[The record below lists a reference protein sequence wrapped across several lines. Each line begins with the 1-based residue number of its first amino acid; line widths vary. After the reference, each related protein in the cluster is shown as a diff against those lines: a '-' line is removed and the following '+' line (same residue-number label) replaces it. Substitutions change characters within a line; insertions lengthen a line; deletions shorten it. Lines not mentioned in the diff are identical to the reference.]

1 LLVFYIVYDNQVRQ
15 SCFLINKNLD
25 INTWDIDYSGPD
37 VYSIRFQL
45 SDIVLWIYNVYN
57 QLPGSYSIID
67 YLSSLIYL
75 PGLLAREGKYLVL
88 GDFNLYHLLW
98 SSYRNPA
105 AYLATDAVVKTLLA
119 EDMELTTPKEMI
131 I

>member
-1 LLVFYIVYDNQVRQ
+1 MLVFYIVYDNQVRQ

-88 GDFNLYHLLW
+88 GDFNLYHLF
-98 SSYRNPA
+98 
-105 AYLATDAVVKTLLA
+105 
-119 EDMELTTPKEMI
+119 
-131 I
+131 